1 VALRTRAGRLTPVKG
16 LNSYSFSSTWVVD
29 VSPEEAFDVLR
40 DIADYPSWW
49 PEVKEVWR
57 KSDDAVYVRCRSLL
71 PYDLL
76 FSMRCSREDR
86 AAGLLEVAME
96 GDLEGTTRF
105 TMSPVGSC
113 TRLLFEE
120 DVVTNKSLLN
130 ALAPIAKPA
139 FAFNHA
145 LMMRHGLAGLR
156 TYLAGY
162 RRARELHTP

>member
-1 VALRTRAGRLTPVKG
+1 VRG
-16 LNSYSFSSTWVVD
+16 LNRYSFTSTWVLD

-57 KSDDAVYVRCRSLL
+57 KSDDSVFVRCRSVL

-76 FSMRCSREDR
+76 FSMRRCREDR
-86 AAGLLEVAME
+86 SGGLLEVAME
-96 GDLEGTTRF
+96 GDLEGITSF
-105 TMSPVGSC
+105 KLSPTGSG
-113 TRLLFEE
+113 TRLVFEE
-120 DVVTNKSLLN
+120 NVVTNKRLLN

-162 RRARELHTP
+162 RRARELHAP